1 MSPVRVTW
9 SRTLGVARSFH
20 TTAIAVAG
28 FWAAAAAQFAF
39 NLEAAEG
46 ARLSLAALW
55 TVSVAPALP
64 ILAAL
69 LGMGVWSEERR
80 TGRIEV
86 LLSSSVR
93 ERDFMLGKFLG
104 VWTVLMSAVLV
115 FFVSSTTALAC
126 CAPRLL
132 EEASFATFLPGFCAL
147 ALQGMLWCAVAV
159 MASAFFSNSAVAALA
174 TATVLV
180 AIPRGAWWALMQWS
194 PQGRLAIGEM
204 PLDAHAYDLA
214 TGVVSLG
221 TVAAYAILTVLA
233 LFLGSKAVAAL
244 RFVGRGSRALRM
256 STLLACALAL
266 ALAGLTIALVHRLGV
281 TVELPVDGRSGAKL
295 STRTVGILSEGRG
308 DVTVTAFLSRRDPR
322 FRDVSHL
329 LRLLA
334 SVQAPGGLRVAVRFV
349 DPKWDLAEAGRLV
362 RLGFS
367 EDSLVFERGH
377 RRAAIRLQDGYGEWN
392 CASTLLRVAMPPQRR
407 TVYWTGGHGESSF
420 LTYGSQ
426 GMSDIARDL
435 AMDGYRNQ
443 AIDLAKDAKVPD
455 DCALVIVAGARDE
468 FSRAEMTRLD
478 AYLRQGGRLLV
489 LVSSAEAD
497 GVSTMLSEWG
507 LRPVAA
513 SFPAA
518 RTLSGTDVIV
528 SEFTDHPVVRKLAGS
543 QIVLEKPV
551 SFTPSAAA
559 DTGMGADVIGF
570 SELAKVGDAAV
581 AAVAERGTGVG
592 ADLALRPTRIVVV
605 GDASFA
611 LNGQLTR
618 RGNAN
623 RDFFLNAVAY
633 LSGTDAVTHTGAEL
647 GQLVSGMDRDGRQL
661 FFLVTAVAF
670 PLAALLALSSAI
682 FIRRRRT

>member
-1 MSPVRVTW
+1 
-9 SRTLGVARSFH
+9 
-20 TTAIAVAG
+20 
-28 FWAAAAAQFAF
+28 
-39 NLEAAEG
+39 
-46 ARLSLAALW
+46 
-55 TVSVAPALP
+55 
-64 ILAAL
+64 
-69 LGMGVWSEERR
+69 
-80 TGRIEV
+80 
-86 LLSSSVR
+86 
-93 ERDFMLGKFLG
+93 
-104 VWTVLMSAVLV
+104 
-115 FFVSSTTALAC
+115 
-126 CAPRLL
+126 
-132 EEASFATFLPGFCAL
+132 
-147 ALQGMLWCAVAV
+147 
-159 MASAFFSNSAVAALA
+159 
-174 TATVLV
+174 
-180 AIPRGAWWALMQWS
+180 
-194 PQGRLAIGEM
+194 
-204 PLDAHAYDLA
+204 
-214 TGVVSLG
+214 
-221 TVAAYAILTVLA
+221 
-233 LFLGSKAVAAL
+233 
-244 RFVGRGSRALRM
+244 
-256 STLLACALAL
+256 
-266 ALAGLTIALVHRLGV
+266 
-281 TVELPVDGRSGAKL
+281 
-295 STRTVGILSEGRG
+295 
-308 DVTVTAFLSRRDPR
+308 
-322 FRDVSHL
+322 
-329 LRLLA
+329 
-334 SVQAPGGLRVAVRFV
+334 
-349 DPKWDLAEAGRLV
+349 
-362 RLGFS
+362 
-367 EDSLVFERGH
+367 
-377 RRAAIRLQDGYGEWN
+377 
-392 CASTLLRVAMPPQRR
+392 
-407 TVYWTGGHGESSF
+407 
-420 LTYGSQ
+420 
-426 GMSDIARDL
+426 
-435 AMDGYRNQ
+435 
-443 AIDLAKDAKVPD
+443 
-455 DCALVIVAGARDE
+455 VIVAGARDE

-647 GQLVSGMDRDGRQL
+647 GQLVSGMDRDGRQH